1 MGAAVGRVVDPS
13 VNAAI
18 REGEQVTIDHIRIWN
33 RALAALAVTTA
44 LSTGVAAAE
53 NDDAKTRTPIKH
65 LVVIFFENHTFDNY
79 FATYPNAANPPGE
92 PKFVAEEDTPTVNG
106 LTAGLLTNNPN
117 AANPQRL
124 DRVAGDLV
132 TCSNDHDYTDE
143 QKAVAGGLMNNFDLL
158 SCTDHLALNY
168 YDGNTVTAL
177 WNYAQHFAL
186 NDNSFGTTFGPS
198 TPGAI
203 NLISGQTHAIGTFK
217 TLDDASGDLKSDV
230 LLAQATIIGDPDPLY
245 DDCGSPDQAGF
256 EANGALDNHNI
267 GDLLNQKG
275 LTWGWFQ
282 GGFTPTGAVAG
293 KAVCN
298 ATTVGHPGV
307 DPTNPAD
314 PVHKATSAYSAHHDP
329 FMYYLHSANPHH
341 LPPTSATNVGK
352 TDQAMHQYELSLF
365 FDAVDNGRMPA
376 VSYLKPA
383 RAQDDHPNNS
393 DPLSAQMFLVD
404 TLNHLQ
410 RSRYWPSTAVII
422 AWDDSDGWYDHV
434 TGPILNPSNVP
445 KVDVVAG
452 PTCGTP
458 ATGAYLGRCGYG
470 PRLPLMVVSP
480 WAMPNFV
487 DHTTTDQT
495 SILRFIE
502 DNWNL
507 GRIDDLDHPS
517 GTTAGQTSFDQLAG
531 PIDNMFDFSDG
542 PRRER
547 LFLDDLTGRV
557 IDRD

>member
-1 MGAAVGRVVDPS
+1 MNTDR
-13 VNAAI
+13 
-18 REGEQVTIDHIRIWN
+18 IRIWN
-33 RALAALAVTTA
+33 GALAALAVTTA
-44 LSTGVAAAE
+44 LSTSVLADE
-53 NDDAKTRTPIKH
+53 NDDAKTRTPIEH

-79 FATYPNAANPPGE
+79 FATYPNAANPKGE
-92 PKFVAEEDTPTVNG
+92 PQFVATDDTPTVNG

-117 AANPQRL
+117 VANPQRL
-124 DRVAGDLV
+124 DRVASDLV
-132 TCSNDHDYTDE
+132 TCSNDHGYTDE
-143 QKAVAGGLMNNFDLL
+143 QKAVDSGLMDNFNLL
-158 SCTDHLALNY
+158 SCTDNLSLDY

-186 NDNSFGTTFGPS
+186 NDNSFGSTFGPS
-198 TPGAI
+198 TPGAL
-203 NLISGQTHAIGTFK
+203 NLASGETHAIGTLK
-217 TLDDASGDLKSDV
+217 TLGNTTGDV
-230 LLAQATIIGDPDPLY
+230 LLAPYNTIIGDPDPIY

-256 EANGALDNHNI
+256 EANGALDNHNV
-267 GDLLNQKG
+267 GDLLNRKG
-275 LTWGWFQ
+275 VTWGWFQ
-282 GGFTPTGAVAG
+282 GGFTPTSVIAG

-307 DPTNPAD
+307 DPANPAD
-314 PVHKATSAYSAHHDP
+314 PIHKPISAYSAHHNP

-341 LPPTSATNVGK
+341 LPPTSAANVGK

-383 RAQDDHPNNS
+383 RAQDDHPSNS

-404 TLNHLQ
+404 TINHLQ
-410 RSRYWPSTAVII
+410 RSRYWAETAVII

-445 KVDVVAG
+445 SVDVVAG
-452 PTCGTP
+452 TTCGTP
-458 ATGAYLGRCGYG
+458 AAGAYLGRCGYG
-470 PRLPLMVVSP
+470 PRLPLLVVSP
-480 WAMPNFV
+480 WAKLNFV

-502 DNWNL
+502 DNWSL
-507 GRIDDLDHPS
+507 GHIDDLDHPS

-531 PIDNMFDFSDG
+531 SLDNMFDFANE

-547 LFLDDLTGRV
+547 LFLDDLTGQV
-557 IDRD
+557 IDSD

>member
-1 MGAAVGRVVDPS
+1 MVGPL
-13 VNAAI
+13 VNVGNSG
-18 REGEQVTIDHIRIWN
+18 GEHVTIDHIRIWN
-33 RALAALAVTTA
+33 KALAALAVTTA
-44 LSTGVAAAE
+44 LSTGVAADE
-53 NDDAKTRTPIKH
+53 TDDAKTQTPIKH
-65 LVVIFFENHTFDNY
+65 VVVIFLENHTFDNY
-79 FATYPNAANPPGE
+79 FATYPNAANPKGE
-92 PKFVAEEDTPTVNG
+92 PEFVATDDTPTVNG

-117 AANPQRL
+117 VANPQRL
-124 DRVAGDLV
+124 DRVVSDLV
-132 TCSNDHDYTDE
+132 TCSNDHGYSDE
-143 QKAVAGGLMNNFDLL
+143 QKAVDSGLMDNFNLL
-158 SCTDHLALNY
+158 SCTDNLALDY

-203 NLISGQTHAIGTFK
+203 NLASGETHAIGTLK
-217 TLDDASGDLKSDV
+217 TLGNTTGDV
-230 LLAQATIIGDPDPLY
+230 LLAPYNTIIGDPDPIY

-256 EANGALDNHNI
+256 EANGTLDNHNV
-267 GDLLNQKG
+267 GDLLNKKG
-275 LTWGWFQ
+275 VSWGWFQ
-282 GGFTPTGAVAG
+282 GGFTPTGVVAG

-307 DPTNPAD
+307 NPGNPTDPIHTPI
-314 PVHKATSAYSAHHDP
+314 SAYSAHHNP

-341 LPPTSATNVGK
+341 LPPISAANVGK
-352 TDQAMHQYELSLF
+352 TDQAMHQYDLSLF
-365 FDAVDNGRMPA
+365 LQAVDNGRMPA

-383 RAQDDHPNNS
+383 RAQDDHPSNS

-404 TLNHLQ
+404 TINHLQ
-410 RSRYWPSTAVII
+410 RSPYWASTAVII

-445 KVDVVAG
+445 NVDFVG
-452 PTCGTP
+452 GTTCGTP
-458 ATGAYLGRCGYG
+458 AAAAYLGRCGYG
-470 PRLPLMVVSP
+470 PRLPLLVVSP
-480 WAMPNFV
+480 WAKQNFV
-487 DHTTTDQT
+487 DHTTADQT

-517 GTTAGQTSFDQLAG
+517 GTTAGQTSFDHLAG
-531 PIDNMFDFSDG
+531 PLDNMFDFSDQ

-547 LFLDDLTGRV
+547 VFLDDLTGRV
-557 IDRD
+557 IDSD